1 MGTSG
6 NVHIEVNVYD
16 KKMMT
21 KSSYRWLASNS
32 KTIENLMIFLYCKKD
47 DASIGHDHFLTCSES
62 KGKNKCKET

>member
-1 MGTSG
+1 METSG

-47 DASIGHDHFLTCSES
+47 DASIGHDHF
-62 KGKNKCKET
+62 